1 MNEVN
6 ARRVLMAAIWS
17 SFLVFGFQ
25 LAGVGPLISVFAGR
39 TGVSIET
46 VGILFTVQSFASLT
60 SAAMIGGLIERYNV
74 RLVILLAMTCVT
86 IGMIGLLASET
97 FALLLVSGAI
107 GGFGLALMDGGGQLL
122 IVSIY
127 GDKSARPLNSLH
139 LLFSVGAVIGPFLAS
154 QIGIGMFYVAIA
166 ALFVTLPTLFLT
178 LPKNLKVGGGIQSGP
193 RSASLYRSPVLW
205 MFAVIYLLYVGMEIG
220 VGNWTTE
227 YLAGTSTLD
236 RNAAGIVTSMYWLAF
251 MLSRLVVTAA
261 GNRLSFERQ
270 LIFSMG
276 LALIGSL
283 VYLLTVGN
291 TVGSVVATLT
301 IGFSFGPIYP
311 AAFAI
316 VTRRFASSAG
326 RAAGVIGAAGSIGAM
341 SIVPIQGVLLE
352 RGGGTI
358 MTGFVLILTVGM
370 LASYY
375 FADRGVNAH

>member
-1 MNEVN
+1 
-6 ARRVLMAAIWS
+6 MAAIWS

-25 LAGVGPLISVFAGR
+25 LAGVGPLISVFAGK
-39 TGVSIET
+39 TGVTIET

-86 IGMIGLLASET
+86 IGMIGLLGSET

-139 LLFSVGAVIGPFLAS
+139 LLFSIGAVIGPFLAS

-166 ALFVTLPTLFLT
+166 AMAVTLPTLFFT
-178 LPKNLKVGGGIQSGP
+178 LPRNLKVGGGAHSGP

-205 MFAVIYLLYVGMEIG
+205 MFAAIYLLYVGMEIG

-227 YLAGTSTLD
+227 FLAGTSTLD
-236 RNAAGIVTSMYWLAF
+236 RNAAGIVTSLYWLAF

-270 LIFSMG
+270 LVFSMG
-276 LALIGSL
+276 LSLIGSL

-291 TVGSVVATLT
+291 TVGSVIATLT

-352 RGGGTI
+352 RGGGVV
-358 MTGFVLILTVGM
+358 MTGFILILTVGM
-370 LASYY
+370 LASYF
-375 FADRGVNAH
+375 FADRGVNAR

>member
-178 LPKNLKVGGGIQSGP
+178 LPKNLKVGGIQSGP

-251 MLSRLVVTAA
+251 MSSRLVVTAA
-261 GNRLSFERQ
+261 RNRLSFERQ